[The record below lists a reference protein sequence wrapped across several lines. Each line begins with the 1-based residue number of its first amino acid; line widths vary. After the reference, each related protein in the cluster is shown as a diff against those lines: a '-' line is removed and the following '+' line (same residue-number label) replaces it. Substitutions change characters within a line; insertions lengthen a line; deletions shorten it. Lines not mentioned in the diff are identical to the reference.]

1 MKKLSFILLFLSNSL
16 FAQISPEQLS
26 DIGNLLDDAIFFSD
40 KFITPATDAS
50 VYEQS
55 SSWLYTPKKKKL
67 WDVSLSVH
75 GNLFFV
81 PNNERKF
88 IINNTDFKFFKIA
101 RTINGQDLIIS
112 SASVPTAMGPKSYTR
127 LVGQIGD
134 SKVRIW
140 TPDGINENVVAY
152 PYFQGSLGLWNG
164 TELIT
169 KYSTKV
175 NLKGGKYQVYG
186 FGLKHN
192 LSQYF
197 KYLERKKIN
206 IASLMAYSKEDL
218 TFKFLDVTTDYGTLG
233 INQITSLVDT
243 YQFQMSASKEWNRFE
258 FMIGSIVNISNFNYQ
273 ITGPKGTIDT
283 YFEPSFQEIVNIR
296 LKEINKTKYN
306 YLGEISCRYKM
317 NKMFLQSTIA
327 FGKFVNSN
335 IALEYEF

>member
-67 WDVSLSVH
+67 WDVSLSFH